1 MRGIKVAFSRRQWML
16 SIAVFLII
24 LLVLLWS
31 KLNFAGKNRIINE
44 VRVEI
49 NTADT
54 SFQFL
59 TQQEISNFVEDKIGN
74 PIGKPAS
81 EVSLTELEIELNR
94 IPYIHRAIVYVSFD
108 GKLKVQI
115 TERQA
120 IAQISG
126 SDQTYFFD
134 TAGMIMKKNKIKGPN
149 VIIMNGY
156 IPFKMTHGK
165 KMGHKKALEL
175 LELAKYI
182 QTQPLWNMQFEQCYV
197 DKLERFL
204 LFPRVGSHSI
214 VLNNVVN
221 LDKKFE
227 NLRLFY
233 VKGLPLVGWNKYSEI
248 EISYENQIVG
258 RSSAQ

>member
-1 MRGIKVAFSRRQWML
+1 MKSIKLAFSRRQWML

-24 LLVLLWS
+24 LLILLWS

-49 NTADT
+49 NTSDT

-94 IPYIHRAIVYVSFD
+94 IPYIQRAIVYVSFD

-115 TERQA
+115 NERQA
-120 IAQISG
+120 IAQIHSH
-126 SDQTYFFD
+126 SETFYFD
-134 TAGMIMKKNKIKGPN
+134 TSGVIMKRTKIKGPN
-149 VIIMNGY
+149 VMVINGSV
-156 IPFKMTHGK
+156 PFKMTPGK

-175 LELAKYI
+175 LEIAKFI
-182 QTQPLWNMQFEQCYV
+182 HAQPLWNMQFEQCYV
-197 DKLERFL
+197 DKLERYL

-233 VKGLPLVGWNKYSEI
+233 EKGLPLVGWNKYSEI

-258 RSSAQ
+258 RTND

>member
-1 MRGIKVAFSRRQWML
+1 MKSIKLAFSRRQWML

-24 LLVLLWS
+24 LLILLWS

-49 NTADT
+49 STSDT

-81 EVSLTELEIELNR
+81 EVSLTELELELNR
-94 IPYIHRAIVYVSFD
+94 IPYIQRAIVYVSFD

-115 TERQA
+115 NERQA
-120 IAQISG
+120 IAQIHS
-126 SDQTYFFD
+126 SSETFFFD
-134 TAGMIMKKNKIKGPN
+134 TSGMIMKRNKIKGPN
-149 VIIMNGY
+149 VIVINGN

-175 LELAKYI
+175 LEIAKFI
-182 QTQPLWNMQFEQCYV
+182 HSQPLWNMQFEQCYV
-197 DKLERFL
+197 DKLERYL

-221 LDKKFE
+221 LDRKFE

-233 VKGLPLVGWNKYSEI
+233 EKGLPQVGWNTYREI
-248 EISYENQIVG
+248 DISYEDQIVG
-258 RSSAQ
+258 RRTEQ

>member
-1 MRGIKVAFSRRQWML
+1 MKSIKLAFSRRQWML

-24 LLVLLWS
+24 LLILLWS

-49 NTADT
+49 NTSDT

-74 PIGKPAS
+74 PVGKPAS
-81 EVSLTELEIELNR
+81 EVSLTELEIELNK
-94 IPYIHRAIVYVSFD
+94 IPYIQRAIVYVSFD

-115 TERQA
+115 NERQA
-120 IAQISG
+120 IAQIHS
-126 SDQTYFFD
+126 SSETFFFD
-134 TAGMIMKKNKIKGPN
+134 TSGMIMKRNKIKGPN
-149 VIIMNGY
+149 VIVINGN

-175 LELAKYI
+175 LEISKFI
-182 QTQPLWNMQFEQCYV
+182 HTQPLWNMQFEQCYV
-197 DKLERFL
+197 DKLERYL
-204 LFPRVGSHSI
+204 LFPRVGNHSI

-233 VKGLPLVGWNKYSEI
+233 EKGLPLVGWNKYSEI

-258 RSSAQ
+258 RAND

>member
-1 MRGIKVAFSRRQWML
+1 MKSIKLAFSRRQWML

-24 LLVLLWS
+24 LLILLWS

-49 NTADT
+49 NTSDT

-74 PIGKPAS
+74 PVGKPAS
-81 EVSLTELEIELNR
+81 EVSLTELEIELNK
-94 IPYIHRAIVYVSFD
+94 IPYIQRAIVYVSFD

-115 TERQA
+115 NERQA
-120 IAQISG
+120 IAQIHS
-126 SDQTYFFD
+126 SSETFFFD
-134 TAGMIMKKNKIKGPN
+134 TSGMIMKRNKIKGPN
-149 VIIMNGY
+149 VIVINGN

-175 LELAKYI
+175 LEISKFI
-182 QTQPLWNMQFEQCYV
+182 HTQPLWNMQFEQCYV
-197 DKLERFL
+197 DKLERYL

-233 VKGLPLVGWNKYSEI
+233 EKGLPLVGWNKYSEI

-258 RSSAQ
+258 RAND

>member
-1 MRGIKVAFSRRQWML
+1 MKSIKLAFSRRQWML

-24 LLVLLWS
+24 LLILLWS

-49 NTADT
+49 STSDT

-81 EVSLTELEIELNR
+81 EVSLTELELELNR
-94 IPYIHRAIVYVSFD
+94 IPYIQRAIVYVSFD

-115 TERQA
+115 NERQA
-120 IAQISG
+120 IAQIHS
-126 SDQTYFFD
+126 SSETFFFD
-134 TAGMIMKKNKIKGPN
+134 TSGMIMKRNKIKGPN
-149 VIIMNGY
+149 VIVINGN

-175 LELAKYI
+175 LEIAKFI
-182 QTQPLWNMQFEQCYV
+182 HSQPLWNMQFEQCYV
-197 DKLERFL
+197 DKLERYL

-221 LDKKFE
+221 LDRKFE

-233 VKGLPLVGWNKYSEI
+233 EKGLPLVGWNKYSEI

-258 RSSAQ
+258 RTND

>member
-1 MRGIKVAFSRRQWML
+1 MKSIKLAFSRRQWML

-24 LLVLLWS
+24 LLILLWS

-49 NTADT
+49 NTPDT

-94 IPYIHRAIVYVSFD
+94 IPYIQRAIVYVSFD

-115 TERQA
+115 KERQA
-120 IAQISG
+120 IAQIHSP
-126 SDQTYFFD
+126 SETFFFD
-134 TAGMIMKKNKIKGPN
+134 TSGVIMKRNKIKGPN
-149 VIIMNGY
+149 VIVINGN

-175 LELAKYI
+175 LEIAKFI
-182 QTQPLWNMQFEQCYV
+182 HSQPLWNMQFEQCYV
-197 DKLERFL
+197 DKLERYL

-233 VKGLPLVGWNKYSEI
+233 EKGLPLVGWNKYSEI

-258 RSSAQ
+258 RAND

>member
-1 MRGIKVAFSRRQWML
+1 MKSIKLAFSRRQWML

-24 LLVLLWS
+24 LLILLWS

-49 NTADT
+49 STSDT

-81 EVSLTELEIELNR
+81 EVSLTELELELNR
-94 IPYIHRAIVYVSFD
+94 IPYIQKAIVYVSFD

-115 TERQA
+115 NERQA
-120 IAQISG
+120 IAQIHS
-126 SDQTYFFD
+126 SSETFFFD
-134 TAGMIMKKNKIKGPN
+134 TSGMIMKRNKIKGPN
-149 VIIMNGY
+149 VIVINGN

-175 LELAKYI
+175 LEIAKFI
-182 QTQPLWNMQFEQCYV
+182 HSQPLWNMQFEQCYV
-197 DKLERFL
+197 DKLERYL

-221 LDKKFE
+221 LDRKFE

-233 VKGLPLVGWNKYSEI
+233 EKGLPLVGWNKYSEI

-258 RSSAQ
+258 RTND

>member
-1 MRGIKVAFSRRQWML
+1 MKGIKVAFSRRQWML
-16 SIAVFLII
+16 SIAIFLIV

-49 NTADT
+49 TSADT

-74 PIGKPAS
+74 PVGKPAS
-81 EVSLTELEIELNR
+81 ELRLTELELELNR
-94 IPYIHRAIVYVSFD
+94 IPYIQKGIVYVSFD

-120 IAQISG
+120 IAQIYNASE
-126 SDQTYFFD
+126 TYFFD
-134 TAGMIMKKNKIKGPN
+134 SSGMMMRRNKLRGPN
-149 VIIMNGY
+149 VLIINGN
-156 IPFKMTHGK
+156 IPFKLTHGK

-175 LELAKYI
+175 LEIARFI
-182 QTQPLWNMQFEQCYV
+182 HTQPLWNMQFEQCYV
-197 DKLERFL
+197 DKFERYL

-221 LDKKFE
+221 LGKKFE

-233 VKGLPLVGWNKYSEI
+233 EKGLPLMGWNKYSEI
-248 EISYENQIVG
+248 EISYENQIIG
-258 RSSAQ
+258 RTNDQ